1 LASGTPTGSS
11 HVRKRAVLGT
21 EIAVVDYDA
30 ALDRIDAMVE
40 GDERGYVCTV
50 SAHGLVEAREDVELS
65 IALSSAEM
73 CVPDGM
79 PVVWA
84 LRALGEDIDD
94 RVYGPTLMER
104 CCERLARR
112 GRRIWLYGGHDDEA
126 HAALRAE
133 LERRYPGIVIAGGWV
148 PPFRDL
154 GDAELG
160 EVAERIDADEPDV
173 VWVGIST
180 PRQEKLLARIRP
192 RLYAPVL
199 VSVGAAFDFIPGRV
213 PQAPPWMQQ
222 RGLEWAYRLSR
233 EPARLG
239 PRYAKINPRF
249 AAAVFRQVGR
259 ERRARSAQRG
269 PTDPAS

>member
-1 LASGTPTGSS
+1 MAELRT
-11 HVRKRAVLGT
+11 RAVLGT
-21 EIAVVDYDA
+21 EVAVVDYDA

-50 SAHGLVEAREDVELS
+50 SAHGLVEAQGDVELS
-65 IALSSAEM
+65 IALASADM

-84 LRALGEDIDD
+84 LRALGEEIDD

-104 CCERLARR
+104 CCSRLANR
-112 GRRIWLYGGHDDEA
+112 GRRVWLYGGKDEEA
-126 HAALRAE
+126 HAALRSE
-133 LERRYPGIVIAGGWV
+133 LDRRFPGLTVAGGWV

-154 GDAELG
+154 SDVELG

-180 PRQEKLLARIRP
+180 PRQEKLMARIRP

-213 PQAPPWMQQ
+213 SQAPGWMQK
-222 RGLEWAYRLSR
+222 RGLEWLYRASR
-233 EPARLG
+233 EPRRLG
-239 PRYAKINPRF
+239 PRYARVNPRF
-249 AAAVFRQVGR
+249 AAGVMRQVAR
-259 ERRARSAQRG
+259 ERRAR
-269 PTDPAS
+269 

>member
-1 LASGTPTGSS
+1 LATRPPTRS
-11 HVRKRAVLGT
+11 VLGT

-50 SAHGLVEAREDVELS
+50 SAHGLVEAQDDVELS
-65 IALSSAEM
+65 IALASADM

-84 LRALGEDIDD
+84 LRALGEEISD

-104 CCERLARR
+104 CCRRLANR
-112 GRRIWLYGGHDDEA
+112 GRKVWLYGGKDEEA
-126 HAALRAE
+126 HAALRSE
-133 LERRYPGIVIAGGWV
+133 LVRRFPGLTVAGGWV

-154 GDAELG
+154 SDVELG

-180 PRQEKLLARIRP
+180 PRQEKLMARIRP

-199 VSVGAAFDFIPGRV
+199 VSVGAAFDFIPGNV
-213 PQAPPWMQQ
+213 SQAPGWMQK
-222 RGLEWAYRLSR
+222 RGLEWLYRASR
-233 EPARLG
+233 EPRRLG
-239 PRYAKINPRF
+239 PRYARVNPRF
-249 AAAVFRQVGR
+249 AAGVMRQVAR
-259 ERRARSAQRG
+259 ERRAR
-269 PTDPAS
+269 

>member
-1 LASGTPTGSS
+1 VAIA
-11 HVRKRAVLGT
+11 HEMRKRSVLGT
-21 EIAVVDYDA
+21 DVAVVDYEG

-50 SAHGLVEAREDVELS
+50 SAHGLVEARNDVELS
-65 IALSSAEM
+65 IALASAEM

-84 LRALGEDIDD
+84 LRALGEEIED

-104 CCERLARR
+104 CCGRLANR
-112 GRRIWLYGGHDDEA
+112 GRRVWLYGGKDEEA

-133 LERRYPGIVIAGGWV
+133 LEHRYPGLVVAGGWV

-154 GDAELG
+154 TDIELG

-173 VWVGIST
+173 VWIGIST
-180 PRQEKLLARIRP
+180 PRQEKLMARIRP

-213 PQAPPWMQQ
+213 SQAPSWMQK
-222 RGLEWAYRLSR
+222 RGLEWLYRASR
-233 EPARLG
+233 EPRRLV
-239 PRYAKINPRF
+239 PRYAKVNPRF
-249 AAAVFRQVGR
+249 AGSVMRQVAR
-259 ERRARSAQRG
+259 ERRAR
-269 PTDPAS
+269 

>member
-1 LASGTPTGSS
+1 
-11 HVRKRAVLGT
+11 VLGT

-50 SAHGLVEAREDVELS
+50 SAHGLVEAQNDVELS
-65 IALSSAEM
+65 IALASADM

-84 LRALGEDIDD
+84 LRALGEEIED

-104 CCERLARR
+104 CCRRLANRER
-112 GRRIWLYGGHDDEA
+112 KIWLYGGRDEEA
-126 HAALRAE
+126 HAMLRSE
-133 LERRYPGIVIAGGWV
+133 LERRFPGLTVAGGWV

-154 GDAELG
+154 SDVELG

-173 VWVGIST
+173 VWIGIST
-180 PRQEKLLARIRP
+180 PRQEKLMARIRP

-213 PQAPPWMQQ
+213 SQAPGWMQK
-222 RGLEWAYRLSR
+222 RGLEWLYRASR
-233 EPARLG
+233 EPRRLG
-239 PRYAKINPRF
+239 PRYARVNPRF
-249 AAAVFRQVGR
+249 AAGVMRQVAR
-259 ERRARSAQRG
+259 ERRAR
-269 PTDPAS
+269 

>member
-1 LASGTPTGSS
+1 VAAQAQTRS
-11 HVRKRAVLGT
+11 VLGT

-30 ALDRIDAMVE
+30 ALGRIDAMVE

-50 SAHGLVEAREDVELS
+50 SAHGLIEAQDDAELS
-65 IALSSAEM
+65 IALAAADM

-84 LRALGEDIDD
+84 LRALGEEIED

-104 CCERLARR
+104 CCRRLADR
-112 GRRIWLYGGHDDEA
+112 GRKVWLYGGKNEEA
-126 HAALRAE
+126 HAALRSE
-133 LERRYPGIVIAGGWV
+133 LERRFPALTVAGGWV

-154 GDAELG
+154 SDVELG

-180 PRQEKLLARIRP
+180 PRQEKLMARIRP

-199 VSVGAAFDFIPGRV
+199 VGVGAAFDFIPGRV
-213 PQAPPWMQQ
+213 SQAPAWMQK
-222 RGLEWAYRLSR
+222 RGLEWLYRASR
-233 EPARLG
+233 EPRRLG
-239 PRYAKINPRF
+239 PRYARVNPRF
-249 AAAVFRQVGR
+249 AAGVMRQVAR
-259 ERRARSAQRG
+259 ERRAR
-269 PTDPAS
+269 

>member
-1 LASGTPTGSS
+1 LAPGTPAERGTI
-11 HVRKRAVLGT
+11 RKRAVLGT
-21 EIAVVDYDA
+21 EISVVDYDA

-40 GDERGYVCTV
+40 GDERGFVCTV
-50 SAHGLVEAREDVELS
+50 SAHGIVEARDDVELS

-84 LRALGEDIDD
+84 LRALGEDIRD

-112 GRRIWLYGGHDDEA
+112 GRRVWLYGGHDQEA
-126 HAALRAE
+126 HDALRAE
-133 LERRYPGIVIAGGWV
+133 LERRYPGLVIAGGWV

-154 GDAELG
+154 GDEELG
-160 EVAERIDADEPDV
+160 EIAQRIDADEPDV
-173 VWVGIST
+173 VWIGIST
-180 PRQEKLLARIRP
+180 PRQEKLMARIRP

-213 PQAPPWMQQ
+213 PQAPPWMQS
-222 RGLEWAYRLSR
+222 RGLEWLFRLGR
-233 EPARLG
+233 EPRRLG
-239 PRYAKINPRF
+239 PRYARINPAF
-249 AAAVFRQVGR
+249 AAGVLRQVGR
-259 ERRARSAQRG
+259 EKRARSRRENSGAR
-269 PTDPAS
+269 

>member
-1 LASGTPTGSS
+1 LPGSTPT
-11 HVRKRAVLGT
+11 RRVLGT
-21 EIAVVDYDA
+21 DVAVVDYDQ

-50 SAHGLVEAREDVELS
+50 SAHGLVEAQSDVELS
-65 IALSSAEM
+65 IALASAEM

-104 CCERLARR
+104 CCERLANR
-112 GRRIWLYGGHDDEA
+112 GRRIWLYGAKDEEA
-126 HAALRAE
+126 HAELRAA
-133 LERRYPGIVIAGGWV
+133 LERRFPELTVAGGWV

-154 GDAELG
+154 SDVELG
-160 EVAERIDADEPDV
+160 EIAERIDADEPDV

-180 PRQEKLLARIRP
+180 PRQEKLMARIRP

-199 VSVGAAFDFIPGRV
+199 VSVGAAFDFIAGRV
-213 PQAPPWMQQ
+213 PQAPPWMQSH
-222 RGLEWAYRLSR
+222 GLEWLYRASR
-233 EPARLG
+233 EPRRLG
-239 PRYAKINPRF
+239 PRYARVNPRF
-249 AAAVFRQVGR
+249 AARVLRQVAR
-259 ERRARSAQRG
+259 ERRAR
-269 PTDPAS
+269 